1 MDKKG
6 FTMTELMV
14 SIAIIAVVMVFLV
27 KMLIDVRYDNRNELY
42 DTKNQINR
50 AEIIKTIQNDLDKNV
65 ITSINDSGSADNNLV
80 ININAININTN
91 SNTSAKIEAVT
102 QDGEEYIKYKSTS
115 NKNYKW
121 MIERNNKETYIKKN
135 DIVLSVIECSNE
147 GKTEK
152 EPNCDTQ
159 DKIIRINIP
168 IIIDNSTLRRDNDSQ
183 MDNIILTFY
192 NYSYYGIE
200 STTLNPE

>member
-14 SIAIIAVVMVFLV
+14 SIAVIAVVMVFLV

-50 AEIIKTIQNDLDKNV
+50 AEIIKTIQNDLDKKV
-65 ITSINDSGSADNNLV
+65 ITSINDSGSADNKL
-80 ININAININTN
+80 AININTD
-91 SNTSAKIEAVT
+91 SNTSATIEAVT

-192 NYSYYGIE
+192 NYSNYGIE

>member
-50 AEIIKTIQNDLDKNV
+50 AEIIKTIQNDLDKKV
-65 ITSINDSGSADNNLV
+65 ITSINDSGSADNKL
-80 ININAININTN
+80 AININTD
-91 SNTSAKIEAVT
+91 SNTSATIEAVT

-192 NYSYYGIE
+192 NYSNYGIE

>member
-1 MDKKG
+1 
-6 FTMTELMV
+6 
-14 SIAIIAVVMVFLV
+14 
-27 KMLIDVRYDNRNELY
+27 MLIDVRYDNRNELY

-50 AEIIKTIQNDLDKNV
+50 AEIIKTIQNDLDKKV
-65 ITSINDSGSADNNLV
+65 ITSINDNRSADNKLV
-80 ININAININTN
+80 ININTDYNT
-91 SNTSAKIEAVT
+91 TATIEAVT
-102 QDGEEYIKYKSTS
+102 QDGEEYITYKSTS

-135 DIVLSVIECSNE
+135 DIVLSVIECSDE

-192 NYSYYGIE
+192 NHSGYGIE
-200 STTLNPE
+200 TTTLNPE

>member
-50 AEIIKTIQNDLDKNV
+50 AEIIKTIQNDLDKK
-65 ITSINDSGSADNNLV
+65 IIASINDSGSDDNKLV
-80 ININAININTN
+80 ININTDYNT
-91 SNTSAKIEAVT
+91 TATIEAVT

-147 GKTEK
+147 GKKET

>member
-27 KMLIDVRYDNRNELY
+27 KMLIDVRYDKRNELY

-50 AEIIKTIQNDLDKNV
+50 AEIIKTIQTDLDGKIIN
-65 ITSINDSGSADNNLV
+65 SINDSESEENKLV
-80 ININAININTN
+80 ININTD
-91 SNTSAKIEAVT
+91 SSLLAKIEAFT
-102 QDGEEYIKYKSTS
+102 QNGEEYIKYRSTD

-121 MIERNNKETYIKKN
+121 MIEKNNKETYIKKT
-135 DIVLSVIECSNE
+135 DVVLSVTKCSNE
-147 GKTEK
+147 G
-152 EPNCDTQ
+152 CDGN

-192 NYSYYGIE
+192 NYSGSTIE
-200 STTLNPE
+200 STTLN

>member
-14 SIAIIAVVMVFLV
+14 SIAVIAVVMVFLV

-50 AEIIKTIQNDLDKNV
+50 AEIIKTIQNDLDKKV
-65 ITSINDSGSADNNLV
+65 ITSINDSGSADNKL
-80 ININAININTN
+80 AININTD

-147 GKTEK
+147 GKKET

-192 NYSYYGIE
+192 NYSDYGIE

>member
-50 AEIIKTIQNDLDKNV
+50 AEIIKTIQNDLDKKV
-65 ITSINDSGSADNNLV
+65 ITSINDSGSADNKL
-80 ININAININTN
+80 AININTD
-91 SNTSAKIEAVT
+91 SNTSATIEAVT

-168 IIIDNSTLRRDNDSQ
+168 IIIDNSTLRRYNDSQ

-192 NYSYYGIE
+192 NYSNYGIE